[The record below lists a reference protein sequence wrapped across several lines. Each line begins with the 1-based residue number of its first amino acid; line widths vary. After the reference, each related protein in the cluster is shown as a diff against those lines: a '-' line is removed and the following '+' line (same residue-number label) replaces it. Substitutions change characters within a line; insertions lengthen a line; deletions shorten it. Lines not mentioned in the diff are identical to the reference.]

1 MEHRAPTGSAGMNN
15 PMANSSPL
23 WTARACRT
31 CPKFGNYSGLRSQK
45 CWRLPAPSKWFDEP
59 QFRTRSRSDIA
70 GRPVPGLSFPRSR
83 RIEVRVGILGGP
95 GIPAALKAVNPSE
108 FFAFERSIH
117 RATGHG
123 PAGIGFFVFER
134 RCLRGNAVGVKME
147 RTVFQASGPGDCGAG
162 GLVPEDSYL
171 ISSNSISVTGA
182 VGRLVEGKGFGLVG
196 RFHAEHEL
204 HRFKPGIHL
213 AHVLFSFGGKF
224 CGQIRHRIFLA
235 IKKVVSGR
243 FG

>member
-15 PMANSSPL
+15 PLANSSPL

-45 CWRLPAPSKWFDEP
+45 CWRLPAHSKWFDEP
-59 QFRTRSRSDIA
+59 QSALVLNRAPGD
-70 GRPVPGLSFPRSR
+70 RPSFPR

-123 PAGIGFFVFER
+123 PAGI
-134 RCLRGNAVGVKME
+134 
-147 RTVFQASGPGDCGAG
+147 
-162 GLVPEDSYL
+162 
-171 ISSNSISVTGA
+171 
-182 VGRLVEGKGFGLVG
+182 
-196 RFHAEHEL
+196 
-204 HRFKPGIHL
+204 
-213 AHVLFSFGGKF
+213 
-224 CGQIRHRIFLA
+224 
-235 IKKVVSGR
+235 
-243 FG
+243 